1 MLYDLYVVLVYDFS
15 ELLNNLGNFVNRALK
30 FVKDS
35 YGGVVPEMDLTDD
48 DKTLLAQVT
57 QELSSYVDKLEV
69 VRISF
74 CQLCL
79 YANTKYCE
87 P

>member
-35 YGGVVPEMDLTDD
+35 YGGVVPEMDLTDE

-79 YANTKYCE
+79 YAKTKNCVS
-87 P
+87 

>member
-1 MLYDLYVVLVYDFS
+1 MLSGLCAIPVYDFS

-35 YGGVVPEMDLTDD
+35 YGGIVPEMDLTDE

-79 YANTKYCE
+79 YADTKNFE